1 MELLV
6 AKGALVLLSGLL
18 TSGLNMISMSLV
30 IWRSLSLFE
39 GPMGAL
45 TINMKALGLTYLAA
59 VPTLITFTT
68 LVLIVGLL
76 ARTFREANHFATPI
90 MMIPLASMLIGI
102 AEPDMTPALLV
113 TPVAN
118 TTLIIRE
125 VMVGRVTPGAFVLA
139 FISSMVYAG
148 LFLSMAARLFTN
160 EQLVNPAWEPLTF
173 KGLKAVSG
181 AGRKKQFRLPSVD
194 EALALFSVT
203 LLLSFYVGPS
213 LAKFGFTKMLL
224 IQEIVL
230 LAGPA
235 VLWAWVAKFKW
246 VETFSW
252 RKPTTIPT
260 PVAMI
265 AAILL
270 GVGLSPWMQ
279 LLQMGQ
285 EKIWPPDHEY
295 QMSMLQLLLPSI
307 ERFPILMPM
316 LIGILAGTCEEL
328 LFRGPIQKGL
338 LRRLPIWPAIVITAI
353 LFAAAHLDLYGLPI
367 RTLLG
372 VILGWLVIRT
382 GSIFPAMATHA
393 AFDITQLLHLSYAVH
408 RVGAKNLESSEGGM
422 NPWLLAGGAA
432 MIALAGFVLAS
443 PKSSSDLPLSVQSEC

>member
-1 MELLV
+1 
-6 AKGALVLLSGLL
+6 
-18 TSGLNMISMSLV
+18 
-30 IWRSLSLFE
+30 
-39 GPMGAL
+39 
-45 TINMKALGLTYLAA
+45 
-59 VPTLITFTT
+59 
-68 LVLIVGLL
+68 
-76 ARTFREANHFATPI
+76 
-90 MMIPLASMLIGI
+90 MLIGI

-173 KGLKAVSG
+173 KGLKGVS
-181 AGRKKQFRLPSVD
+181 AASRKRQWRLPSVD

-203 LLLSFYVGPS
+203 LLLSFYVAPS
-213 LAKFGFTKMLL
+213 LQRFGLTKMLL
-224 IQEIVL
+224 IQQIVL

-235 VLWAWVAKFKW
+235 LLMAWLAKFKW

-252 RKPTTIPT
+252 RKPTITL
-260 PVAMI
+260 MI

-285 EKIWPPDHEY
+285 EKLWPPNHEY
-295 QMSMLQLLLPSI
+295 QQSLLQMLLPSI
-307 ERFPILMPM
+307 ERFPLLMPL
-316 LIGILAGTCEEL
+316 LIGILAGTCEEI

-338 LRRLPIWPAIVITAI
+338 LRRLPVWPAIVITAL

-372 VILGWLVIRT
+372 VILGWMVVRT
-382 GSIFPAMATHA
+382 GTIFPAMATHA
-393 AFDITQLLHLSYAVH
+393 AFDITQLLHLSYAVQH
-408 RVGAKNLESSEGGM
+408 YGSKNLDAAGGDSGINGWM
-422 NPWLLAGGAA
+422 LAAGAA
-432 MIALAGFVLAS
+432 MIALAAFMLTPRHEPAENMPVLSA
-443 PKSSSDLPLSVQSEC
+443 K